1 LTRREREVAT
11 LVARGAS
18 NRQIAGDLVIA
29 ERTAERHLENIL
41 AKLGLQSRTQVA
53 LWVVEHEI
61 ATASDA

>member
-1 LTRREREVAT
+1 VAT

>member
-1 LTRREREVAT
+1 
-11 LVARGAS
+11 
-18 NRQIAGDLVIA
+18 VIA

-53 LWVVEHEI
+53 MWAVEHGI